1 MRLRKINFSGLLA
14 LHRKSDFSK
23 SE

>member
-14 LHRKSDFSK
+14 LHQKSDFSK
-23 SE
+23 SG